1 MHKLD
6 SFDKVLV
13 SLSGGID
20 SAALLYM
27 VAKQY
32 TITHRTTE
40 VYAITGYGKP
50 DTLEAAKFVWGYVK
64 NKFGNINWKTHF
76 DYDNYYDKSY
86 YSHRGKADHEHR
98 SIFME
103 EHNIK
108 NVLHGRVRTNLTEQQ
123 LKQCERQYPQAV
135 AKLLLNSHVI
145 ETKKTYMPQNR
156 WEYTIHR
163 PISYYTKS
171 MIIDYIKEHNAD
183 ELLTETISC
192 YKQKKE
198 PCKQCPSCLE
208 KMDLLGHY

>member
-1 MHKLD
+1 
-6 SFDKVLV
+6 
-13 SLSGGID
+13 
-20 SAALLYM
+20 
-27 VAKQY
+27 
-32 TITHRTTE
+32 
-40 VYAITGYGKP
+40 
-50 DTLEAAKFVWGYVK
+50 
-64 NKFGNINWKTHF
+64 
-76 DYDNYYDKSY
+76 
-86 YSHRGKADHEHR
+86 
-98 SIFME
+98 ME

-108 NVLHGRVRTNLTEQQ
+108 NVLHGRVRTNLTEEQ

>member
-64 NKFGNINWKTHF
+64 NKFGNINF
-76 DYDNYYDKSY
+76 YCV
-86 YSHRGKADHEHR
+86 
-98 SIFME
+98 
-103 EHNIK
+103 K
-108 NVLHGRVRTNLTEQQ
+108 NVG
-123 LKQCERQYPQAV
+123 
-135 AKLLLNSHVI
+135 
-145 ETKKTYMPQNR
+145 
-156 WEYTIHR
+156 
-163 PISYYTKS
+163 
-171 MIIDYIKEHNAD
+171 
-183 ELLTETISC
+183 
-192 YKQKKE
+192 
-198 PCKQCPSCLE
+198 
-208 KMDLLGHY
+208 

>member
-1 MHKLD
+1 MG
-6 SFDKVLV
+6 SFSA
-13 SLSGGID
+13 SLSIGRISSGFPSPKPSPIKGKLIFLVGFFLANLINSLTSD
-20 SAALLYM
+20 LSNSTFLPDVCSLYACGLPPTLILAVSGALPFTASVMTSL
-27 VAKQY
+27 
-32 TITHRTTE
+32 
-40 VYAITGYGKP
+40 
-50 DTLEAAKFVWGYVK
+50 F
-64 NKFGNINWKTHF
+64 FG
-76 DYDNYYDKSY
+76 
-86 YSHRGKADHEHR
+86 E
-98 SIFME
+98 
-103 EHNIK
+103 
-108 NVLHGRVRTNLTEQQ
+108 
-123 LKQCERQYPQAV
+123 V